1 MVVGAFE
8 KKGDGI
14 PRLMQKIEKYV
25 LG

>member
-14 PRLMQKIEKYV
+14 PKLMQKIEKYV